1 MCLGWVF
8 SIYSQLY
15 QPFSDGAVGLA
26 ASMLNSQ
33 FAMPFRAQVGPVNVV
48 CVHVCSFHQSISKQ
62 KHKTGKSLSTL
73 MHAWKVCP
81 SLRDEITTHD
91 LFVIMV
97 SLLPNKYPMIY
108 LQVLHYLLWTCSP
121 LPPSKAQEKLL
132 PVGKWPGMQVWPLCV
147 YLWLC
152 LCLPDRGASWGPH
165 AADVLGGQLNCTAR
179 SMLHR
184 MAHQLH
190 IGLCLINQDCCSRQ
204 AGLHFPEVLLGFF
217 GFLVRMRFRL
227 SWCTGLSLSSPR
239 D

>member
-108 LQVLHYLLWTCSP
+108 LQVLHYLLWMCSP

-132 PVGKWPGMQVWPLCV
+132 PVGKWPGMQVWPLWCTSGSASACQTV
-147 YLWLC
+147 EPAGVLMQLMYWV
-152 LCLPDRGASWGPH
+152 ASWTALPG
-165 AADVLGGQLNCTAR
+165 ACCIGWLISCT
-179 SMLHR
+179 L
-184 MAHQLH
+184 
-190 IGLCLINQDCCSRQ
+190 DC
-204 AGLHFPEVLLGFF
+204 A
-217 GFLVRMRFRL
+217 
-227 SWCTGLSLSSPR
+227 W
-239 D
+239 